1 MIGDRV
7 TAVLALSVSA
17 VLSGCGGGGGLAEV
31 APANIDRPPLLEE
44 PATGSSP
51 SAWSRSDEY
60 LNANGLPIIHAAEAY
75 AVRTTGKPA
84 GEGVRVAVI
93 DTGVDQTHPDLE
105 AQSFAF
111 QGDVEGDWDGHGTH
125 VAGTIAARRDGRG
138 VHGVAYN
145 AELVAIQ
152 AFRNVSDLGPN
163 IDPIVTFPSEAAA
176 SIASA
181 AGLDRAYWATDIH
194 GNLQFRS
201 TPSGPVPL
209 TRNSMPAAEADIMN
223 MSFGT
228 PDPAVIS
235 GGGLTYSGY
244 QVFSAMAEAVEAGK
258 LMVIALG
265 NESNPGPSAAPAS
278 YVLDPRIAGHA
289 VVVGA
294 LNGSGTAAASFS
306 NHCAHTASYCIFA
319 PGSGIYSTD
328 LGGYGTMS
336 GTSMAAPHV
345 AGGLAVL
352 MAAFPNQPPEQILN
366 RLLTTA
372 DPLGDSSI
380 YGHGGM
386 NLARAMNPV
395 GTLSVPTGATSD
407 GNLAPVEMTSLHL
420 APGFD
425 ATGLKAALDSV
436 LTYDSQGFQFYSD
449 LGSGVSGRE
458 QPSGLE
464 AFLDALPNRTVR
476 TPIAD
481 LGVVAFAVGESDMVN
496 RRSEF
501 LPLKSAD
508 EIESFSVT
516 LALDE
521 RTEFRLSDG
530 MLGGPASNPAFAQ
543 VPDSMLPLQAAF
555 APYSSYVS
563 GNAGAALSYRIDNS
577 NVVQFGWQSGD
588 NLEDGTATLGNLGMT
603 HSVLDGLALSWEAGF
618 LTEDESALGSAG
630 DGALGSDLASRTR
643 YLSFSL
649 NYDLA
654 TTVALFG
661 GVTIGTSDINV
672 GESGLVSE
680 WSDSAGRSFGVGASI
695 SEIFGDDR
703 LAFVLSQPFKVE
715 HSTITLR
722 VPVSDDREGAVH
734 YREKRVDVSPNGNE
748 TALQMVYSGGIE
760 DLGLRYAAG
769 SYARIEPNHDPD
781 ADTEFGLGIKLGVP
795 F

>member
-1 MIGDRV
+1 MR
-7 TAVLALSVSA
+7 TVLVLTVSA
-17 VLSGCGGGGGLAEV
+17 VLSGCGGGGGLAED
-31 APANIDRPPLLEE
+31 ASPNIDRPPLLEE

-51 SAWSRSDEY
+51 SAWSGSDEY
-60 LNANGLPIIHAAEAY
+60 LNANGLSIIHAAEAY
-75 AVRTTGKPA
+75 SVRTTGKPA
-84 GEGVRVAVI
+84 GEDVRVAVI
-93 DTGVDQTHPDLE
+93 DTGIDQTHPDLE

-111 QGDVEGDWDGHGTH
+111 QGDVEGDRDGHGTH

-145 AELVAIQ
+145 ADLVAIQ

-163 IDPIVTFPSEAAA
+163 IDPIATFPSEAAA

-181 AGLDRAYWATDIH
+181 AGLDRAYLAADIH
-194 GNLQFRS
+194 GNLQFKG
-201 TPSGPVPL
+201 TPHGPVPL
-209 TRNSMPAAEADIMN
+209 TRNSMPAADADIMN

-244 QVFSAMAEAVEAGK
+244 QVFSAMAEAAQAGK
-258 LMVIALG
+258 LMVVALG
-265 NESNPGPSAAPAS
+265 NESNFLGPSAAPAS
-278 YVLDPRIAGHA
+278 YVLDPLIVGHA

-372 DPLGDSSI
+372 DPLGASSI

-407 GNLAPVEMTSLHL
+407 GNLAPVELTSLHL

-425 ATGLKAALDSV
+425 ATALKAALNSV

-449 LGSGVSGRE
+449 LGSDVSGRE

-464 AFLDALPNRTVR
+464 AFVDALPSRTVR

-481 LGVVAFAVGESDMVN
+481 LGSVAFAVGESDVDI

-501 LPLKSAD
+501 FSPESAD

-530 MLGGPASNPAFAQ
+530 MLGGPASHPAFAQ
-543 VPDSMLPLQAAF
+543 VPDSVLPLQAAF
-555 APYSSYVS
+555 APYSSYVF
-563 GNAGAALSYRIDNS
+563 GNTGAALSYRIDDS

-588 NLEDGTATLGNLGMT
+588 NLEEGDATLGNLGMT
-603 HSVLDGLALSWEAGF
+603 HSILDGLALNWEAGF
-618 LTEDESALGSAG
+618 LSEDKSALGSAA
-630 DGALGSDLASRTR
+630 DGALGGGLESRTR
-643 YLSFSL
+643 YLSFSV

-661 GVTIGTSDINV
+661 SVTVGTSDINV
-672 GESGLVSE
+672 GGSGLVSE

-695 SEIFGDDR
+695 SEIFGEDR
-703 LAFVLSQPFKVE
+703 LVFVVSQPFKVDD
-715 HSTITLR
+715 STITLR
-722 VPVSDDREGAVH
+722 VPVSDDRKGAVH
-734 YREKRVDVSPNGNE
+734 YREERVDVSPHGNE

-760 DLGLRYAAG
+760 DLGLTYAAG

-781 ADTEFGLGIKLGVP
+781 ADTEFGLGVKLGVP